1 MSAPTDWSLPAKT
14 NRQVGQ
20 EHEVR
25 TFWTCRPFIVYI
37 YRQTRQT
44 DQWLQLQ
51 AEGTCEAATLIK
63 DFETRLKTR
72 VVALP
77 AQGSLLAYI

>member
-25 TFWTCRPFIVYI
+25 TYRPFLYTSIGKLAKE
-37 YRQTRQT
+37 RN
-44 DQWLQLQ
+44 DS

-63 DFETRLKTR
+63 DFETRPPSGRLC
-72 VVALP
+72 
-77 AQGSLLAYI
+77 GSITGASFSSCSYGRN

>member
-20 EHEVR
+20 EHEVI
-25 TFWTCRPFIVYI
+25 TCWPFIVYI

-44 DQWLQLQ
+44 DQ
-51 AEGTCEAATLIK
+51 
-63 DFETRLKTR
+63 
-72 VVALP
+72 
-77 AQGSLLAYI
+77 